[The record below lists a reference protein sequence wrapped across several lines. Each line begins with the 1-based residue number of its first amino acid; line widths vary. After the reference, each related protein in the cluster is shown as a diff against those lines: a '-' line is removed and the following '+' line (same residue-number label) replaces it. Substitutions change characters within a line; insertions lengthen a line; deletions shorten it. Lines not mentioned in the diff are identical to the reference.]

1 MGSMKVSFYTFFVFI
16 CLFLSCSK
24 QEKIVDIPVSIPAKD
39 LEKIFNLGFSTSN
52 VLAYGDGYIIEN
64 DIFIHRDSLDK
75 MPAST
80 TTLRIAQSE
89 QYRTYNVVK
98 VPRTISISGELLGNK
113 MDASLDTM
121 INRYNKLNLNLKF
134 RRVASDGYIKLY
146 PKYDFAGTTLAS
158 AGFPDAEGNPYRS
171 VLVNM
176 NVLKSLSIQAWGV
189 VMQHEVGHC
198 IGFRHTDYMNRA
210 YSCGSGINEGASTVG
225 AILIPG
231 TPAEP
236 NAESFM
242 LACFN
247 GDGNRT
253 FNPNDIIAMKYL
265 FK

>member
-1 MGSMKVSFYTFFVFI
+1 MRSIFYTI
-16 CLFLSCSK
+16 QGLLCLFLSCTK
-24 QEKIVDIPVSIPAKD
+24 QVEKVVGPVSVPEAD
-39 LEKIFNLGFSTSN
+39 LRKISNLGFSISN
-52 VLAYGDGYIIEN
+52 VRAYGDGYIIEN

-75 MPAST
+75 TPSNS

-146 PKYDFAGTTLAS
+146 PKYDFTGGTLAS

-176 NVLKSLSIQAWGV
+176 NVLKNLSVQAWGV

-198 IGFRHTDYMNRA
+198 IGFRHTDYMNRSF
-210 YSCGSGINEGASTVG
+210 SCGIGGNEGAQSVG
-225 AILIPG
+225 AVLIPG
-231 TPAEP
+231 TPSDP
-236 NAESFM
+236 NDDSFM

-247 GDGNRT
+247 GDGKRS
-253 FNPNDIIAMKYL
+253 FNNNDIVAMKYL

>member
-1 MGSMKVSFYTFFVFI
+1 MKKTFYLTLVLL
-16 CLFLSCSK
+16 CLLMSCTK
-24 QEKIVDIPVSIPAKD
+24 QKTSVEILDPIPAVD
-39 LEKIFNLGFSTSN
+39 LEKISNLGFSISS
-52 VLAYGDGYIIEN
+52 VRVYGDGYIIEN

-75 MPAST
+75 MPVSS

-89 QYRTYNVVK
+89 QYRTFNVVK
-98 VPRTISISGELLGNK
+98 VPRTVSISGELLGNK

-158 AGFPDAEGNPYRS
+158 AGFPDSEGNPYRS

-176 NVLKSLSIQAWGV
+176 NVLKSLSVQAWGV

-210 YSCGSGINEGASTVG
+210 YSCGFGNNEGSSGVG
-225 AILIPG
+225 AVLIPG

-236 NAESFM
+236 NAKSFM

-247 GDGNRT
+247 GDGNLS
-253 FNPNDIIAMKYL
+253 FNSNDIIAMKYL